1 MLENKK
7 LNMVLSLLIAIALW
21 AFVIG
26 EVNPE
31 ASRSYREV
39 PLKFLNQEVLEEQNL
54 AVYSVSQRTINVT
67 LNGTRSE
74 INKIDT
80 KDIVAT
86 VDLGHAVM
94 GNNEIR
100 VDLKVP
106 SKVDVESQSVN
117 KITVNIENR
126 IGKEIPIMVTYEG
139 EFNGEEEP
147 ITVEQSMETVM
158 VYGAETTVG
167 QVTAAKAAVA
177 ENLVTAEEQQLQV
190 RLTAVNSAGQRVY
203 NVKLSSDEMYIVSE
217 LAKLKTVP
225 LEVPLQGED
234 SDGIERT
241 VTVPEE
247 IILKGKAAD
256 LDAIDFV
263 RAEPIDLTGVMT
275 STTIPITPILPEGVE
290 LSLENGAFEVVVE
303 VTKTETRSLTFDQTK
318 ITFEGL
324 ESGLSA
330 QAADTA
336 LTLSITG
343 SESQLGTLMEDDVT
357 IVADLTGLDAGRHKV
372 QLQAAC
378 SVEGVV
384 IEISP
389 KKAAVIIK
397 ADQAGTDTEQSGS
410 DDSHN
415 ENNNHEGEE

>member
-1 MLENKK
+1 
-7 LNMVLSLLIAIALW
+7 
-21 AFVIG
+21 
-26 EVNPE
+26 
-31 ASRSYREV
+31 
-39 PLKFLNQEVLEEQNL
+39 
-54 AVYSVSQRTINVT
+54 
-67 LNGTRSE
+67 
-74 INKIDT
+74 
-80 KDIVAT
+80 
-86 VDLGHAVM
+86 
-94 GNNEIR
+94 
-100 VDLKVP
+100 
-106 SKVDVESQSVN
+106 
-117 KITVNIENR
+117 
-126 IGKEIPIMVTYEG
+126 
-139 EFNGEEEP
+139 
-147 ITVEQSMETVM
+147 
-158 VYGAETTVG
+158 
-167 QVTAAKAAVA
+167 
-177 ENLVTAEEQQLQV
+177 
-190 RLTAVNSAGQRVY
+190 
-203 NVKLSSDEMYIVSE
+203 MYIVSE

-256 LDAIDFV
+256 LEAIDFV

-275 STTIPITPILPEGVE
+275 STTIPVIPILPEGVE

-324 ESGLSA
+324 GADLSA

-372 QLQAAC
+372 QLQAVC
-378 SVEGVV
+378 NVEGVV
-384 IEISP
+384 FEISP
-389 KKAAVIIK
+389 KKVTVMIK
-397 ADQAGTDTEQSGS
+397 TDQTETETDQSGS
-410 DDSHN
+410 VDNNN